1 MKTAIAIRSLRYTY
15 PDGTEALRGV
25 DLSVSEGERVALI
38 GPNGAGKTTLLLHL
52 NGLLRGEGKIE
63 ILGVPLEKGTL
74 PQIRR
79 RVGLLFQDPDS
90 QLFMA
95 RVFDDVAFGPIN
107 LGLPEREVRARVAEA
122 LRLVGMEGLADR
134 EPHRLSTGEK
144 KKIALAAVLSMR
156 PEILSLD
163 EPTSNLDPRGR
174 REILGIIRE
183 LEATVIVAT
192 HDLEF
197 VIEQCERAVLM
208 DAGKVVA
215 DGPVLE
221 VLSSPELM
229 YAHGLEVPPSL
240 RDAAHPT

>member
-1 MKTAIAIRSLRYTY
+1 MKTAIAIRGLRYIY

-52 NGLLRGEGKIE
+52 NGLIRGEGEIE
-63 ILGVPLEKGTL
+63 ILGVPLGKGTL

-122 LRLVGMEGLADR
+122 LRLVGMEGFADR

-144 KKIALAAVLSMR
+144 KKIALAAVLSMH
-156 PEILSLD
+156 PEILALD

-197 VIEQCERAVLM
+197 VIELCERAVLM

-215 DGPVLE
+215 DGPVRE
-221 VLSSPELM
+221 VLSNPELM

-240 RDAAHPT
+240 RDVAHPT

>member
-1 MKTAIAIRSLRYTY
+1 MKTAIAIRGLRYTY
-15 PDGTEALRGV
+15 PDGTEALREV
-25 DLSVSEGERVALI
+25 DLSVGEGERVALI

-63 ILGVPLEKGTL
+63 ILGVPLEKRTL

-79 RVGLLFQDPDS
+79 QVGLLFQDPDS

-107 LGLPEREVRARVAEA
+107 LGLPEREVSARVAEA
-122 LRLVGMEGLADR
+122 LRLVGMESFADR

-156 PEILSLD
+156 PEILALD

-197 VIEQCERAVLM
+197 VIELCERAVLM

-215 DGPVLE
+215 DGPVRE
-221 VLSSPELM
+221 VLSNSELM

-240 RDAAHPT
+240 RDVAHPT